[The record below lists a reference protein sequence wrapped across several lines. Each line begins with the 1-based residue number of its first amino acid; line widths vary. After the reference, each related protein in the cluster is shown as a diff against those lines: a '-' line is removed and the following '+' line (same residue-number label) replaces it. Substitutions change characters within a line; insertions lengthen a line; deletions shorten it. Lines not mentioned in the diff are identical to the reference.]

1 MRNFYLLFTI
11 FWLLSLQAFAQI
23 TLTVRSS
30 DTGQPLDSVRIQNL
44 KTGEQQFTNAAGQAG
59 IAWQLPVEVLLF
71 SPSYVSRSLLLQ
83 AGREEYQ
90 LSLSPL
96 SHQLREVVVQGYEQ
110 NRHIQQLPG
119 SIQRLS
125 PEEIGRFDQT
135 SLLASAN
142 VLPGVR
148 LEERSP
154 GSYRVAIRGSSLR
167 SPFGVRNVKIYWNGM
182 PLTEPGGDTQLNF
195 LDLVNIDELE
205 VIKGPAGS
213 LYGAGTGGVMMLNT
227 RLDRNGAEAGYMTG
241 GFGLQRAHA
250 KVAVG
255 NDANRYGLRI
265 AHQQTDGYREHS
277 ALKRMVAQLSSR
289 HQLSEQQELSTQ
301 LLYTKLF
308 YEIPGGLNPEQY
320 AENPQQARPGTP
332 FRYGSVESNSS
343 INYDALISS
352 LSHTYRSGNFQNQST
367 LYSYLHYFDHPFI
380 TDYKKESTL
389 AGGGRTVFQYKLPL
403 GAASTTLTAGG
414 EYQLQHR
421 SALNFGNVAGQP
433 DTLNFS
439 DEIFSTQYLA
449 FTQADVELPGDWLLT
464 AGLSYNRLRYQ
475 LDRLYD
481 AGLSTLGRT
490 QTRFRP
496 DLAARVGAAK
506 VLTPGISL
514 HGSISQGFSPP
525 SLREF
530 RTNEGSINTDL
541 QPEIGTNYEV
551 GIRGEVFNRRLYYD
565 VALFHFRLDQTIVS
579 YQDASG
585 VVLFRN
591 AGATRQNGLELWADY
606 LLYEQQNGFIS
617 QLRFRQ
623 SYAWHH
629 FLYQEYQQRGQDY
642 DGNRVPGVAPHTL
655 VSSLS
660 LHTRPGIQ
668 LQADWQYTDAIPL
681 NDANTVSAD
690 AFHLLRVRAAYT
702 IGFGGLRTEL
712 FAGADNLLN
721 TVYSLGN
728 DINPEFGNRYY
739 QPAPTRSF
747 YSGLRIMLHKNKG
760 VSGS

>member
-1 MRNFYLLFTI
+1 MRTFSLFFTI
-11 FWLLSLQAFAQI
+11 FCLSSLSAFAQVM
-23 TLTVRSS
+23 LTVQSRE
-30 DTGQPLDSVRIQNL
+30 TGQPLDSVRVRNL
-44 KTGEQQFTNAAGQAG
+44 ETGEQRFTNADGQLSLN
-59 IAWQLPVEVLLF
+59 WQPPVEVLIF
-71 SPSYVSRSLLLQ
+71 SPSYASRTQLLE

-90 LSLSPL
+90 IRLSPL
-96 SHQLREVVVQGYEQ
+96 SLQLREVVVQGYEQ

-125 PEEIGRFDQT
+125 PQEIGRFDQT
-135 SLLASAN
+135 SLLASVN

-195 LDLVNIDELE
+195 LDMVNIDQLE

-213 LYGAGTGGVMMLNT
+213 LYGAGTGGVLMLNT
-227 RLDRNGAEAGYMTG
+227 RLNENGAEAGYIAG

-255 NDANRYGLRI
+255 NDANRYGLRV

-277 ALKRMVAQLSSR
+277 ALKRTVAQLSSQ
-289 HQLSEQQELSTQ
+289 HQLSEKQELSTQ

-320 AENPQQARPGTP
+320 AENPRQARPGTP
-332 FRYGSVESNSS
+332 FGYGSVESNSS
-343 INYDALISS
+343 INYDVLISS
-352 LSHTYRSGNFQNQST
+352 LNHTYRSGNFQNQTT

-389 AGGGRTVFQYKLPL
+389 AGGGRTVFQYDLKLGTI
-403 GAASTTLTAGG
+403 GATLTAGG

-439 DEIFSTQYLA
+439 DEILSTQYLV
-449 FTQADVELPGDWLLT
+449 FSQADVELPGDWLIT

-481 AGLSTLGRT
+481 AELSTLGRT
-490 QTRFRP
+490 QTSFKP
-496 DLAARVGAAK
+496 DLAARIGAAK
-506 VLTPGISL
+506 IFSPAFSL

-530 RTNEGSINTDL
+530 RTNEGSINTGL
-541 QPEIGTNYEV
+541 QPEIGTNYEL
-551 GIRGEVFNRRLYYD
+551 GIRGELLNRRLFYD
-565 VALFHFRLDQTIVS
+565 LALFHFRLDQTIVS

-591 AGATRQNGLELWADY
+591 AGATRQNGLELWLDY
-606 LLYEQQNGFIS
+606 LLYEQKDNFIS

-623 SYAWHH
+623 SYTYHH
-629 FLYQEYQQRGQDY
+629 FLYQEYRQQGQDF
-642 DGNRVPGVAPHTL
+642 DGNRIPGVAPHSF

-660 LHTRPGIQ
+660 LHTRPGFQ

-681 NDANTVSAD
+681 NDANTVTAD
-690 AFHLLRVRAAYT
+690 AFHLLRVRAGYT
-702 IGFGGLRTEL
+702 IGLAGFKTEL

-721 TVYSLGN
+721 VTYSLGN

-739 QPAPTRSF
+739 QPAPPRSF
-747 YSGLRIMLHKNKG
+747 YSGVRIMLGK
-760 VSGS
+760 SDREPRS